1 MWSQRIFVWLEG
13 LLPKHNRSH
22 QGRHIHEKKFQRS
35 ERYGSSNEGK
45 INPAIHVCL
54 KLCLQIAGSQ
64 QKLKAVF
71 STHFDFIDIDK
82 DGIISLDEYKL
93 YCRCLGLEES
103 EAIVGF
109 DAIDAN
115 KDGTISREEFIAA
128 SLDYIYGFDE
138 TSPSR
143 YMYGRKG
150 A

>member
-1 MWSQRIFVWLEG
+1 MCRF
-13 LLPKHNRSH
+13 
-22 QGRHIHEKKFQRS
+22 
-35 ERYGSSNEGK
+35 
-45 INPAIHVCL
+45 
-54 KLCLQIAGSQ
+54 IAGSQ
-64 QKLKAVF
+64 QTFKAIF
-71 STHFDFIDIDK
+71 STHFDLIDINK

-93 YCRCLGLEES
+93 HCRCHGLEES

-128 SLDYIYGFDE
+128 SLDYNFGIDE

-150 A
+150 V